1 MEFVLKNNSP
11 NLFGNLKL
19 QSFAKLN
26 EMMEI
31 R

>member
-1 MEFVLKNNSP
+1 MEFLLKNNFP

-31 R
+31 H